1 MRSLLWR
8 LIWMKKKSKE
18 VVQVIRSTPASIAV
32 AIEANSSGL
41 YYYVEDDK
49 YVLCDLRKK
58 SPTIEKFDTIEEIIR
73 AIDKK

>member
-1 MRSLLWR
+1 MR
-8 LIWMKKKSKE
+8 KKSNE

-58 SPTIEKFDTIEEIIR
+58 SPIIEKFNTIDEIIR
-73 AIDKK
+73 AIEKK